1 MAPKKGKDERPK
13 WEKVKVKG
21 REIPGVY
28 ERLSKKYGTGFY
40 IAYWNKGKQIFE
52 RVGWKKDGYTPDL
65 AAIVRS
71 ERLRSIRHG
80 EELPQDKASVP
91 RFKELADKYKEWSKA
106 NKRSYRSDESRISK
120 HLEPRFNEKRLSE
133 ISSYDLE
140 MLKGDM
146 KKDGYAPKSIHHI
159 LALTKTMYGKAA
171 SWGLYAGPNPA
182 EGVKAP
188 AVANERLRFLSHAEA
203 EILLAELKKNQR
215 TKKHTLLKDPVL
227 HDITLLALF
236 SGMRAG
242 EIFGLRG
249 LDVNFRTGN
258 ITLRDTKNNNVRHVP
273 MVPAVTAMLKARMPS
288 RPEDLIFKDRHDARI
303 KEVSRSFDRII
314 KKLKFNVG
322 VDDPRMRITF
332 HSLRHTFLSW
342 SAMSGANLSTLA
354 ALAGHRTLQMVKRYA
369 HLSEGHLKDA
379 ALTVAENYQ
388 KATGKN
394 VVSIDEA
401 KKE

>member
-1 MAPKKGKDERPK
+1 MA
-13 WEKVKVKG
+13 VKRTQVMVKRG
-21 REIPGVY
+21 RKEVPLEGVY
-28 ERLSKKYGTGFY
+28 ERVSPKHGTGY
-40 IAYWNKGKQIFE
+40 DIVYRYKGKIIWE
-52 RVGWKKDGYTPDL
+52 KIGWKKTGYTPEM
-65 AAIVRS
+65 AATIRA
-71 ERLRSIRHG
+71 ERIRAKRHG
-80 EELPQDKASVP
+80 EELPQERASAP

-120 HLEPRFNEKRLSE
+120 HLERFKEKRLSE

-140 MLKGDM
+140 RLKADM

-159 LALTKTMYGKAA
+159 LALIKTMYGKAA
-171 SWGLYAGPNPA
+171 SWGLYSGPNPA

-188 AVANERLRFLSHAEA
+188 AVANERLRFLTHAEA
-203 EILLAELKKNQR
+203 EILLAELRKNRR
-215 TKKHTLLKDPVL
+215 TKESKELDDPVL

-249 LDVNFRTGN
+249 GDVNFKTGN
-258 ITLRDTKNNNVRHVP
+258 LTLRDTKNNNVRHVP
-273 MVPAVTAMLKARMPS
+273 MVPVVTAMLKARIPS
-288 RPEDLIFKDRHDARI
+288 RPEDLIFKDRHGGRI
-303 KEVSRSFDRII
+303 KEVSRSFDRIV

-322 VDDPRMRITF
+322 VDDPRMKITF
-332 HSLRHTFLSW
+332 HSCRHTFLSW

-354 ALAGHRTLQMVKRYA
+354 ALAGHKTLQMVKRYA

-379 ALTVAENYQ
+379 ALTVAENYE

-394 VVSIDEA
+394 VASIDEA
-401 KKE
+401 KK